1 MKPKILFSSPC
12 GPYAKL
18 PVDEDPIDYFYY
30 RNTYKQKMFQLRS
43 FQSWHSLHF
52 MAQNIPVSSVVLE
65 NPSMKAF
72 QKEINK
78 GQYEII
84 AIGFTILLTKK
95 VLEMVEWL
103 KEKHPAIEVVLGG
116 YGTAIFKESFETSD
130 KLKSL
135 VNHICYGEGLSFMN
149 SIISQ
154 KWNIKN
160 QQTLKQDLLPA
171 GNSFFR
177 SKIELFKQIVVVGGL
192 GCVYG
197 CSFCATSSQFN
208 KRHIP
213 LFTGKALFDSLLKQ
227 SQKHP
232 KIQSSI
238 IYEEDFLLNRP
249 QVLEFIEH
257 YKASELQKRSLLL
270 TIFASVK
277 SVMQFSISEL
287 IECGIGTI
295 FIGVESLNEEVL
307 LKEGLVKR
315 KGEIESV
322 FAQLHAHGINTLG
335 SLIIGWDSQTPAIAK
350 ADSERFIA
358 MNPTFYQVVPLHV
371 VPGTKLWE
379 EMKNEGRISTDYK
392 VELDGITNY
401 NFETKSCSHT
411 EARKLVF
418 ATYTGLVKEGGPW
431 PFRLFENLLTGYLN
445 LRGNENPIL
454 SNRASTYKALISP
467 IFILAFAS
475 RFFFFGKNFKTKW
488 KSTMSK
494 FYKTFP
500 LYFFLSIIL
509 SPFVVILLSAI
520 YLFGNLFYII
530 KPNGDRPDYVRVV
543 YDEHV

>member
-1 MKPKILFSSPC
+1 MKPRILFSSPC

-30 RNTYKQKMFQLRS
+30 RNTYMQKMFQLRS

-52 MAQNIPVSSVVLE
+52 MAQNIQVSSVVLE

-78 GQYEII
+78 GEYEIV

-103 KEKHPAIEVVLGG
+103 KEKHPAIEIVLGG

-130 KLKSL
+130 KLKNL

-149 SIISQ
+149 SIIST

-160 QQTLKQDLLPA
+160 HQTLKQELLPA
-171 GNSFFR
+171 RNSFFR
-177 SKIELFKQIVVVGGL
+177 TPIELFRQIVIVGGL

-208 KRHIP
+208 KRYIP
-213 LFTGKALFDSLLKQ
+213 LFKGKELFDSLLKQ
-227 SQKHP
+227 SHKHQ
-232 KIQSSI
+232 KIQSAI

-249 QVLEFIEH
+249 QVIEFIEH
-257 YKASELQKRSLLL
+257 YKSSELHKRSLLL
-270 TIFASVK
+270 TIFASIK
-277 SVMQFSISEL
+277 SIMQFSIEEL

-295 FIGVESLNEEVL
+295 FIGVESLDEEVL
-307 LKEGLVKR
+307 LKEGLTKR
-315 KGEIESV
+315 LGEIESV
-322 FAQLHAHGINTLG
+322 FRQLHTHGINTLG
-335 SLIIGWDSQTPAIAK
+335 SLIIGWDSQTAAIAR
-350 ADSERFIA
+350 ADSERFIS

-379 EMKNEGRISTDYK
+379 DMKSDGRISADYK
-392 VELDGITNY
+392 VELDGITNF
-401 NFETKSCSHT
+401 NFEAKSFSHSD
-411 EARKLVF
+411 ARKLVF
-418 ATYTGLVKEGGPW
+418 DTYAGLVNEGGPW

-445 LRGNENPIL
+445 LKENENPIL
-454 SNRASTYKALISP
+454 SNRANIYNALVSP

-475 RFFFFGKNFKTKW
+475 RFFFFGKNFKKKW
-488 KSTMSK
+488 NSTMTQ

-500 LYFFLSIIL
+500 WHFFLSIIL
-509 SPFVVILLSAI
+509 SPFVILLLTGI
-520 YLFGNLFYII
+520 HLFGKLFYYINP
-530 KPNGDRPDYVRVV
+530 KGDQPDYVRVV
-543 YDEHV
+543 YDENV